1 MTKGITM
8 VTNNVFRSTRPF
20 REGSSN
26 MVLFSL
32 QHGTLKSY
40 MTDHTTMVA
49 SRNKFRSIQ
58 ILRMRPKRRLWLKSL
73 SLQFFISFVWKN
85 VHRFVFRVRT
95 HNGHKIR
102 FRNMIATKIFFIFSN
117 GFSNQ
122 TVGMH
127 LKRFIFTFKI
137 INKFVRQNK
146 FSTQFNIRTLSTFH
160 RNFQ

>member
-32 QHGTLKSY
+32 QHGTLRSY
-40 MTDHTTMVA
+40 VTDHTTMVA

-58 ILRMRPKRRLWLKSL
+58 ILRMRPKWRLWLKSL
-73 SLQFFISFVWKN
+73 SLHFLISFVWRN
-85 VHRFVFRVRT
+85 VHRFVFRGRT

-102 FRNMIATKIFFIFSN
+102 FHNMIATKIFFLFSN
-117 GFSNQ
+117 GFCNQ
-122 TVGMH
+122 TLDMH
-127 LKRFIFTFKI
+127 LERFIFTIKI

-146 FSTQFNIRTLSTFH
+146 FSIQVHI
-160 RNFQ
+160 